1 MMALHDL
8 YAAVWDKSS
17 GPAWQARH
25 RMSAS
30 AYQSTFD
37 TLLQQGYRLRMV
49 SGYAPD
55 GEDLYAALWEQASGP
70 AWQAHHR
77 MNAADYQHTFD
88 QMVAQGYRLITVSGY
103 AVGGQ
108 DMYAALWE
116 KDSSVAWQAR
126 HRLTAAQYQTTF
138 DQLVAEGYRLTWV
151 DCYTVAGEDLYAA
164 IWQKSAGAAWQ
175 ARHRMTPAQ
184 YQATFDQMLQQGYR
198 PVCVSACNTGG
209 QDLYAALWEKVS
221 GPAWVAHH
229 AMSSG
234 GYQYTFDQLLA
245 QGYRLRFVMG
255 YPGEDPALAVL
266 DFTMQH
272 QLQSE
277 WCWAATSVSVAHY
290 YDAHSSWTQCQM
302 VNAQTGHT
310 TCCQDGSSS
319 DCNQPGYLDDALT
332 RCGHLSSDTGG
343 TTAINEVLDDLAS
356 GNPVCIRIGWS
367 GGGGHFIAATG
378 AEDPDIM
385 IVDDP
390 IYGHSVLSYNTLA
403 NDYQG
408 SGSWTN
414 WYYTKP

>member
-234 GYQYTFDQLLA
+234 GYQYHFRPVAGAGLSA
-245 QGYRLRFVMG
+245 ALR
-255 YPGEDPALAVL
+255 
-266 DFTMQH
+266 
-272 QLQSE
+272 
-277 WCWAATSVSVAHY
+277 
-290 YDAHSSWTQCQM
+290 
-302 VNAQTGHT
+302 
-310 TCCQDGSSS
+310 DG
-319 DCNQPGYLDDALT
+319 
-332 RCGHLSSDTGG
+332 LSG
-343 TTAINEVLDDLAS
+343 
-356 GNPVCIRIGWS
+356 
-367 GGGGHFIAATG
+367 
-378 AEDPDIM
+378 
-385 IVDDP
+385 
-390 IYGHSVLSYNTLA
+390 
-403 NDYQG
+403 
-408 SGSWTN
+408 
-414 WYYTKP
+414 